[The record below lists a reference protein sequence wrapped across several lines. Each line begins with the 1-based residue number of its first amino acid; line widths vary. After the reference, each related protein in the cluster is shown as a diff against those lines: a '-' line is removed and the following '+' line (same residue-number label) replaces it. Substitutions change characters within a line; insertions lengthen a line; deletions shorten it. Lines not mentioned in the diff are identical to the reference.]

1 MNIIKDKLKE
11 NYNYQGYLIS
21 YYDEQI
27 YFKMK
32 NISYLQKQFINS
44 NLNDF
49 LSNDEKL
56 KELIFFLTDIKEED
70 FDKIIKE
77 EETTERFFDI
87 IFKET
92 NLNFN
97 FYNII
102 KEKLNTLKITKDSVF
117 NIFLRYLIDN
127 GINLINLE
135 NKNELEILDLALRTA
150 IIKND
155 EPFFEILNLIS
166 LDKNK
171 KPIDNELTE
180 LINDFISENKSK
192 QKKQSAFDML
202 GEL

>member
-1 MNIIKDKLKE
+1 MNIIKDKIKE
-11 NYNYQGYLIS
+11 NYNFQGYMIS

-32 NISYLQKQFINS
+32 HITYLQKQFINS

-56 KELIFFLTDIKEED
+56 KELIFLLTDVNED
-70 FDKIIKE
+70 DFEKIISE
-77 EETTERFFDI
+77 EEVTEKFFDI
-87 IFKET
+87 VFKET

-97 FYNII
+97 FYNIL
-102 KEKLNTLKITKDSVF
+102 KEKLNILNITKDSIF
-117 NIFLRYLIDN
+117 NVFLRYLIDN
-127 GINLINLE
+127 GINLIMLE
-135 NKNELEILDLALRTA
+135 NKNELEIIDIALRTA

-155 EPFFEILNLIS
+155 EHFFEILNLIS

-171 KPIDNELTE
+171 KPIDKELTE
-180 LINDFISENKSK
+180 LINNFIEQKNNK